1 MSTTSR
7 VIKNTGYLYIKM
19 AITVFISL
27 WTTRIVLNSLGALDF
42 GTYNI
47 VGGAIAM
54 LGFLNSTMTSAT
66 QRFMNYAEGQGDKE
80 RQKSIFNVSMLL
92 HIIVAVSFGLIL
104 VIAAYPLF
112 NGILTILPERLFAAK
127 VVYGS
132 MMLSTMFTVISVPYN
147 AAINAHE
154 NMKYYAIIGVFE
166 SLLKLIVAFI
176 TMKFMGDKL
185 ITYGIL
191 MACIPFISL
200 TILRIYCRI
209 HYEECILS
217 MRKYCNKHLFKEM
230 TTFAGWNFLGSTSS
244 IIGNYGMGVVLNHF
258 FGSLLNA
265 AQGIANQLNGQ
276 LLSFSNNMLKA
287 ASPLIAK
294 NEGAGNRK
302 GMLQVSMMAN
312 KYSFFLLALF
322 AIPAILEMPFLLK
335 VWLKNVPDWAIIFSQ
350 LLLVRSLIDQ
360 SVAVFHTSIAAEGHI
375 ANYNKL
381 VVFLDI
387 LPLLITWF
395 LFANHYPPVAMY
407 IVIIALMGLGK
418 GGLKVYYMKTNCGMH
433 FSQFMHFVLK
443 PILLV
448 SFIAFLV
455 GFTIV
460 SFVPSGWMRLGIV
473 LVCVGMSFLASL
485 WCLGMDANE
494 RTEVKGLLLKQ
505 KRQSHVL

>member
-1 MSTTSR
+1 MSTASR

-47 VGGAIAM
+47 VGGVIAM

-66 QRFMNYAEGQGDKE
+66 QRFMNYAEGRGDME
-80 RQKSIFNVSMLL
+80 HQKCIFNVSLLL
-92 HIIVAVSFGLIL
+92 HYIVAITFCFIL
-104 VIAAYPLF
+104 LMAAYPLF
-112 NGILTILPERLFAAK
+112 HGVLNISSDRLTAAK
-127 VVYGS
+127 VVYVS
-132 MMLSTMFTVISVPYN
+132 MMLSTMFNVMSVPFN

-154 NMKYYAIIGVFE
+154 NMKYFAFIGVLE
-166 SLLKLIVAFI
+166 SLLKLAVAFA
-176 TMKFMGDKL
+176 TVYVLGDKL
-185 ITYGIL
+185 IIYGIL
-191 MACIPFISL
+191 MACIPFVTL
-200 TILRIYCRI
+200 TILRVYCHR
-209 HYEECILS
+209 HYEECVVS
-217 MRKYCNKHLFKEM
+217 VRQYYRKDLFKEM

-407 IVIIALMGLGK
+407 IVMIALMGFGK

-505 KRQSHVL
+505 KRQSNVL